1 MLCGQ
6 HALNNLLQSSLFTP
20 QDLADIARQLDAME
34 ASALDPG
41 TRLKG
46 EGGGWGGGGG
56 ESQNYDDS
64 GFFSV
69 QGASAVSLSL
79 PFPDAASAPRICV
92 ARW

>member
-6 HALNNLLQSSLFTP
+6 HALNNLLQSPLFTP

-34 ASALDPG
+34 ASQLDPG
-41 TRLKG
+41 MRLKG
-46 EGGGWGGGGG
+46 EGGSWMGGG

-69 QGASAVSLSL
+69 QGALGCFSSVEVKKRTLM
-79 PFPDAASAPRICV
+79 R
-92 ARW
+92 

>member
-34 ASALDPG
+34 ASQLDPG

-46 EGGGWGGGGG
+46 EGGWNGSG

-69 QGASAVSLSL
+69 QGALQAIFDF
-79 PFPDAASAPRICV
+79 PFSS
-92 ARW
+92 